1 MFYKLERSDKPNK
14 KYLVTLDT
22 RDKSHKI
29 YFGAKGSQDFT
40 IHRNEKKRAAYIAR
54 HQVNEDL
61 SDPTTAGFWA
71 YHLLWTKP
79 TIREAISDMEKQFN
93 LKPY

>member
-14 KYLVTLDT
+14 KYLVTLNT

-54 HQVNEDL
+54 HQVNEDW
-61 SDPTTAGFWA
+61 SDPLTAGFWSRWI
-71 YHLLWTKP
+71 LWNLP
-79 TIREAISDMEKQFN
+79 TVNESARDMEKRFN
-93 LKPY
+93 LKSY

>member
-22 RDKSHKI
+22 RDKSNQI

-54 HQVNEDL
+54 HQVNEDW